1 MMGGFLYWA
10 LLRCSSTSLGVT
22 QMTCCPFQYLTM
34 LRDWRVLMMSVW
46 VMLVI
51 WLGRGRR
58 GGYWEHWEY
67 WGALLESCRTS
78 SRTHDPCW
86 VATGDA
92 GGVTGWLQ
100 EVLEGQLVS
109 LGGYQCSWEATGLT
123 GKLWCPPELL
133 DGAVGPEGPLV
144 LQQCP

>member
-58 GGYWEHWEY
+58 GGYWEHWEH
-67 WGALLESCRTS
+67 WGGRCWSHVGPPAGPTTHAGWLLEM
-78 SRTHDPCW
+78 
-86 VATGDA
+86 
-92 GGVTGWLQ
+92 
-100 EVLEGQLVS
+100 LEEL
-109 LGGYQCSWEATGLT
+109 LGGYWRFWRGNWSHWEVTSVPGRLLVLLGGYWSYWEA
-123 GKLWCPPELL
+123 
-133 DGAVGPEGPLV
+133 LV
-144 LQQCP
+144 PS